1 SSATKSVAPESADQA
16 AAEVVSEVAVKSE
29 APVDIATEAEVG
41 ITETTDHKMVAE
53 NHASL
58 KWWEM

>member
-1 SSATKSVAPESADQA
+1 ADQA